1 MAVVRA
7 PVPEPTPKPIRL
19 VLPARPETIAQVR
32 HTAEK
37 VAEDVRLPR
46 RTIDDIR
53 LAVTEACT
61 NVVRHAY
68 EPGGHAEP
76 ELEVAIEPAPG
87 ALRVVVED
95 RGRGLGTSTDVAGP
109 GLGLSLIAALA
120 SRLEVE
126 PGRGRGTRLSMSFA
140 AGPSGQA

>member
-1 MAVVRA
+1 M
-7 PVPEPTPKPIRL
+7 PEPIPQPVRL
-19 VLPARPETIAQVR
+19 VLPARPETIAEVR
-32 HTAEK
+32 RTAEK
-37 VAEDVRLPR
+37 VAEDARLPR

-68 EPGGHAEP
+68 DPGGHADAALAVE
-76 ELEVAIEPAPG
+76 IEPAPG

-95 RGRGLGTSTDVAGP
+95 RGRGLGTSPDVAGP

-126 PGRGRGTRLSMSFA
+126 PVHGRGTRLSMSFA
-140 AGPSGQA
+140 AGSSGQA